1 MAHPLAL
8 AYTHIDRVNHNY
20 LHGEMVAM
28 GTMAQ
33 LVLEQSPD
41 IRKAATF
48 FARVGLPIH
57 LGQLSLSP
65 DASEDLDALAE
76 VTFESPNSHYMP
88 ITLSQELIRESILE
102 AHEVGLAISREI
114 GDEAYRRLHA

>member
-1 MAHPLAL
+1 
-8 AYTHIDRVNHNY
+8 
-20 LHGEMVAM
+20 M

-48 FARVGLPIH
+48 FARGGLPIH